1 MHPIKRALRAA
12 AVLSLTGLA
21 VAACATT
28 SPATPGTITPADRP
42 QCPPGLTAA
51 TAPQPR
57 LPDGATIPR
66 PITEAD
72 AQGLDLTLQHV
83 ATLASWGREG
93 WQRAEE
99 ARRWCE
105 GQEQGR

>member
-1 MHPIKRALRAA
+1 VTRTIKILTAVAALAT
-12 AVLSLTGLA
+12 L
-21 VAACATT
+21 AACATA
-28 SPATPGTITPADRP
+28 PAASGAITAADRP

-66 PITEAD
+66 PTTEAD
-72 AQGLDLTLQHV
+72 AQGLDLTLKHM

-99 ARRWCE
+99 ARA
-105 GQEQGR
+105 